1 MTLGSKLE
9 TDIATTFFEKSAFV
23 NLNGAVHR
31 ILGQREMNGVVKLEN
46 GYLLTTY
53 DYQEDEKLRRNADKV
68 IQMKQYLDE
77 KGITF
82 LYVIPPY
89 TSCKYDT
96 QLPAGFQDYGNDNLD
111 RFAEMLEAGGVELLD
126 IRKTMREDG
135 VDHYDMMYKTD
146 HHWTT
151 RAGFYAFTKINSIL
165 MQELD
170 CEVDS
175 RVLDFSNYSVATY
188 PEWHLGSRGQRTGAQ
203 FAGIDDFD
211 LILPMF
217 GTDISDG
224 SEEGAFEDIV
234 INKKALDDREE
245 ASRYTYDNVLGKSC
259 ENFINYCASND
270 KRILMVTDSYGK
282 AVNPFLILSYG
293 EVRTGEADYSTI
305 HEYNPDAVVV
315 LYYINNSLKD
325 DTYDNCVGAKGQ
337 GGDM

>member
-1 MTLGSKLE
+1 MGIISFTRLINYYDTGAVENNEWTVTLGSKLE

-135 VDHYDMMYKTD
+135 V
-146 HHWTT
+146 TT
-151 RAGFYAFTKINSIL
+151 
-165 MQELD
+165 
-170 CEVDS
+170 
-175 RVLDFSNYSVATY
+175 
-188 PEWHLGSRGQRTGAQ
+188 
-203 FAGIDDFD
+203 
-211 LILPMF
+211 
-217 GTDISDG
+217 
-224 SEEGAFEDIV
+224 
-234 INKKALDDREE
+234 
-245 ASRYTYDNVLGKSC
+245 
-259 ENFINYCASND
+259 
-270 KRILMVTDSYGK
+270 
-282 AVNPFLILSYG
+282 
-293 EVRTGEADYSTI
+293 TI
-305 HEYNPDAVVV
+305 
-315 LYYINNSLKD
+315 
-325 DTYDNCVGAKGQ
+325 
-337 GGDM
+337 